1 MEFYDDNTQNKETG
15 TVWHELK
22 TELKELNS

>member
-1 MEFYDDNTQNKETG
+1 MEFYDDKIQNKETG

-22 TELKELNS
+22 TKLKELNS